1 METDI
6 KEAIVED
13 REIKSK
19 YKIKFGDSPSQA
31 EMGEDFIELMRKP
44 TAEEVQTILDLHGAS
59 MCIVEEITSDS
70 CLYRYNDGWM

>member
-1 METDI
+1 MTTDI
-6 KEAIVED
+6 REAVVED

-59 MCIVEEITSDS
+59 MCIVEEITSDARM
-70 CLYRYNDGWM
+70 YRYNDGWN